1 MVGVPLWF
9 CFWVFLLNFVHFSF
23 QPKADCISITVG
35 NFVLLLTS
43 LENIKKKLSRR
54 GSLTL
59 VQYMGQYMGMVA

>member
-1 MVGVPLWF
+1 MVRVPLWF
-9 CFWVFLLNFVHFSF
+9 CFWGFFLLNFVHFSL

-35 NFVLLLTS
+35 NY
-43 LENIKKKLSRR
+43 KSRR